1 MPSDWRA
8 APRASGRSPYPR
20 PVTLRTFRATPAR
33 PLTVL
38 TSLVLAAGLLAG
50 CSASDDDA
58 DAPAS
63 PTASESSPG
72 DEPAGSD
79 DTADQ
84 DDDTPELS
92 YDGRDGSTALEL
104 LLEADPSA
112 EVTGEGE
119 NAFVTAI
126 DGVAADPDSEFWA
139 LYVGDEMAS
148 VGAGSLETKD
158 GDEITWKLE
167 TFTS

>member
-1 MPSDWRA
+1 M
-8 APRASGRSPYPR
+8 
-20 PVTLRTFRATPAR
+20 TLRTLRATSAPPRPPRPAALRPAR
-33 PLTVL
+33 LR
-38 TSLVLAAGLLAG
+38 AGG
-50 CSASDDDA
+50 SSA
-58 DAPAS
+58 
-63 PTASESSPG
+63 
-72 DEPAGSD
+72 DEPAADTTSTSTATAGEESSAPAD
-79 DTADQ
+79 DTTDEAP
-84 DDDTPELS
+84 DDESGDDEDAPELS
-92 YDGRDGSTALEL
+92 YEGREGATALDL

-112 EVTGEGE
+112 QVTGEGE

-139 LYVGDEMAS
+139 LYVNDEMAT